1 MKLTNGDIAINK
13 NIALQD
19 NIQKVAKVDLET
31 LEKNKQLFK
40 SQVESGETTAKDIKE
55 IIIADVDK
63 DNVKYTFDSIYK
75 DKELISVE
83 KDYYTERTGKSYDDK
98 EAIDKFISDRT
109 WKQANTFSIG
119 KEF

>member
-40 SQVESGETTAKDIKE
+40 SQVESGETTSKGI
-55 IIIADVDK
+55 
-63 DNVKYTFDSIYK
+63 
-75 DKELISVE
+75 
-83 KDYYTERTGKSYDDK
+83 
-98 EAIDKFISDRT
+98 
-109 WKQANTFSIG
+109 
-119 KEF
+119 